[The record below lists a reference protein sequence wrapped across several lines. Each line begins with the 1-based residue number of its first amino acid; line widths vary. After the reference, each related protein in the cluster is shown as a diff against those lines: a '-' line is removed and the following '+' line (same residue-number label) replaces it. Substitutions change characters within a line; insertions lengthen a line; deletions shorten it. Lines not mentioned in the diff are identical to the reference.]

1 MSLFTKR
8 RKIIRQKQ
16 EEDRK
21 SLEENS
27 KKFNKGCED
36 TIKTCKYLQEH
47 HPEFDSLNEEER
59 VKLFS
64 ETFNKIHRND

>member
-36 TIKTCKYLQEH
+36 VIDTCKYIQKH
-47 HPEFDSLNEEER
+47 YPNFDSLNEEER

>member
-8 RKIIRQKQ
+8 RKAMRQKQ
-16 EEDRK
+16 EAYRK
-21 SLEENS
+21 QQLENS
-27 KKFNKGCED
+27 KKFERGCED

-47 HPEFDSLNEEER
+47 HPEFDSLDTEER

-64 ETFNKIHRND
+64 ETFNSIHNN

>member
-1 MSLFTKR
+1 MSMFTKR
-8 RKIIRQKQ
+8 RKAIRQKQ
-16 EEDRK
+16 EEYRK
-21 SLEENS
+21 CLEENS

-47 HPEFDSLNEEER
+47 HPEFDSLDAEER
-59 VKLFS
+59 VKLFN